1 MARLLLVEDDDGLRA
16 ALVLALGG
24 LGHEVL
30 GSPDGDDALRVLA
43 AGARQVD
50 CVVLDVM
57 LPGSDG
63 FEVCRRIRRAGTL
76 PIIMLT
82 ARSEP
87 IDVVVGLECGADD
100 YVAKP
105 VEPRVLDARIK
116 AVLRRVTPAI
126 GAPAVDPASG
136 STEVLELGAVRIDTR
151 AMIVTRHGDRLEL
164 TPTELRLLL
173 EFALHPGQV
182 LTRQVLLDRVWDYG
196 YLGDSRIVDACVWR
210 LRAKTED
217 DPARPVLITTVRGV
231 GYRLDLP

>member
-1 MARLLLVEDDDGLRA
+1 MARVLVVEDDHGLRE
-16 ALVLALGG
+16 ALRLALMG
-24 LGHEVL
+24 LGHDVQVA
-30 GSPDGDDALRVLA
+30 PDGPMGLA
-43 AGARQVD
+43 ALTAPAGPPAE

-57 LPGSDG
+57 MPGMDG
-63 FEVCRRIRRAGTL
+63 FEVCREIRRVGRT
-76 PIIMLT
+76 PVIMLT

-87 IDVVVGLECGADD
+87 IDIVAGLECGADD

-116 AVLRRVTPAI
+116 AVLRRATPI
-126 GAPAVDPASG
+126 ERENDTSG
-136 STEVLELGAVRIDTR
+136 TVHLGSVRVDTR
-151 AMIVTRHGDRLEL
+151 AMTVTKDGAPVEL

-173 EFALHPGQV
+173 EFVTHPGQV

-217 DPARPVLITTVRGV
+217 DPARPTLIATVRGV

>member
-1 MARLLLVEDDDGLRA
+1 MARVLLVEDDGGLRE
-16 ALVLALGG
+16 ALDLALSS
-24 LGHEVL
+24 LGHEVI
-30 GSPDGDDALRVLA
+30 GASDGPAALESLTA
-43 AGARQVD
+43 APQIE

-57 LPGSDG
+57 MPQMDG
-63 FEVCRRIRRAGTL
+63 FEVCRRIRRLGQV

-87 IDVVVGLECGADD
+87 IDIVAGLECGADD

-116 AVLRRVTPAI
+116 AVLRRATPTAEPGAVAGVVDLGSVRVDTCSMKVTKR
-126 GAPAVDPASG
+126 GAP
-136 STEVLELGAVRIDTR
+136 
-151 AMIVTRHGDRLEL
+151 LEL

-173 EFALHPGQV
+173 EFVLHPGQV

-210 LRAKTED
+210 LRGKID
-217 DPARPVLITTVRGV
+217 DPAWPSLIATVRGI

>member
-1 MARLLLVEDDDGLRA
+1 MANVLLVEDDDGLRE
-16 ALVLALGG
+16 ALCLALSG

-30 GSPDGDDALRVLA
+30 GASDGPDALKRLA
-43 AGARQVD
+43 SGRPVE

-57 LPGSDG
+57 MPGMDG
-63 FEVCRRIRRAGTL
+63 FEVCRGIRRAGQT
-76 PIIMLT
+76 PVIMLT

-87 IDVVVGLECGADD
+87 IDVVAGLECGADD

-116 AVLRRVTPAI
+116 AVLRRVVPSVEAD
-126 GAPAVDPASG
+126 GAAGIV
-136 STEVLELGAVRIDTR
+136 ELGSVRVDTR
-151 AMIVTRHGDRLEL
+151 AMTVTKHGFPVEL

-173 EFALHPGQV
+173 EFTLHPGQV

-196 YLGDSRIVDACVWR
+196 YLGDSRLVDACVWR

-217 DPARPVLITTVRGV
+217 DPTQPTLIATVRGI